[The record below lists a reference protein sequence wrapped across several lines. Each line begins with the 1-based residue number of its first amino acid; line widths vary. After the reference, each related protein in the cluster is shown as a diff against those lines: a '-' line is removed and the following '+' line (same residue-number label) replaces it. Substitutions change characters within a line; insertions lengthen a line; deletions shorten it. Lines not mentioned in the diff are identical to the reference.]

1 MGNMLKKLIAF
12 WKRLPK
18 KGKLIAVF
26 VVGVAGL
33 LIVAVVGYVGLRLY
47 SQASSNS
54 PAAIGDWFRDRSE
67 RPALMTY
74 RDQCPDAP
82 FILPSDGFIGL
93 LWGDPAGPYNV
104 FRRHT
109 GIDIFGDGGVGEV
122 PVYAVYDGYLTR
134 LDSWISTVII
144 RHDDP
149 LVPDRHIWSYY
160 THLASE
166 DGTESFVDSAFPP
179 GTQEKFVE
187 QGTLLGYQGNYAG
200 SAAFPVG
207 IHVHLSL
214 VTSEDSGAF
223 KNEAVLSNTLDPTPY
238 FGMTLNIETLPER
251 PIQCSNI
258 DSR

>member
-1 MGNMLKKLIAF
+1 MEYMLKKMIAF
-12 WKRLPK
+12 GKNLSRK
-18 KGKLIAVF
+18 SKLIVVL
-26 VVGVAGL
+26 VVGAAVL
-33 LIVAVVGYVGLRLY
+33 LIVAVVGYIALQLY
-47 SQASSNS
+47 SQTRSNS
-54 PAAIGDWFRDRSE
+54 PAVIGDWFRDRAN

-74 RDQCPDAP
+74 RDQCPGAP

-93 LWGDPAGPYNV
+93 LWGDPAGPYNIY
-104 FRRHT
+104 RRHT
-109 GIDIFGDGGVGEV
+109 GIDIFGNGAVDEV

-134 LDSWISTVII
+134 LDNWISTVII

-149 LVPDRHIWSYY
+149 LVPGRKIWSYY

-166 DGTESFVDSAFPP
+166 DGTESCIDSEFPP

-200 SAAFPVG
+200 SAASPVG

-223 KNEAVLSNTLDPTPY
+223 KNEAVLSNTLDPSHY
-238 FGMTLNIETLPER
+238 FGMPLNIDTLPDR
-251 PIQCSNI
+251 PIQCSNTE
-258 DSR
+258 SR